1 MPREPRFSNAL
12 LRRLALV
19 VLAVALVLGLV
30 ASNAAAFTL
39 QFPGLSPS
47 ATKPASAGAANAGGA
62 SPAPEEKIAP
72 DSPRASLTDFNRLT
86 RAGDYPKAA
95 RYLDLSEVDQS
106 DGPLLAKHLR
116 EVLDRH
122 LWIDVDRLSPEPHG
136 NGDDGLAPDREEL
149 GNVPGAAGK
158 PEPVVIVRRV
168 DRVGARWVFSA
179 STVAQID
186 AWYEHLENR
195 WLIEHLPK
203 WALLFGPHELR
214 WWQWL
219 ALGPLLIASWL
230 VGFAIT
236 RASRFVIR
244 RVMHEHSAE
253 TARKL
258 RGPAT
263 LAWMIAISYA
273 ALPWLGLYEPADAYV
288 RRGLS
293 AALLVALF
301 WALWKAVELSQ
312 HTWSTSHWAKNSLT
326 AASLLMLAARMGK
339 FAVAA
344 FAFVAVLAELGY
356 PVTSII
362 TGLGIGGVALA
373 LAAQKTVENLF
384 GAFSL
389 AVDQPFREGDVIQ
402 VDSISGTVES
412 IGLRSTRIRTADQT
426 LISIP
431 NGKLAEMRVETI
443 SARRQ
448 IRFYCV
454 LGLAYS
460 TSQHMTRLLSGIE
473 SAVRAAPETVKEGL
487 SVRFIGLTDSA
498 MNVEV
503 AVMIATSDFSKFSE
517 IRQSLLLQMVEAV
530 ERAGGAL
537 ARPVRRVELVDHTS
551 SALDEGTANAGQLA
565 SKTRKL
571 EG

>member
-1 MPREPRFSNAL
+1 MPREPRFSNTL
-12 LRRLALV
+12 VRHLAGV
-19 VLAVALVLGLV
+19 VLAVALVLGVV
-30 ASNAAAFTL
+30 ASNTAAFAL
-39 QFPGLSPS
+39 QFPGSSPS
-47 ATKPASAGAANAGGA
+47 ATKPTGSGAANAGA
-62 SPAPEEKIAP
+62 SPITPEEKIAP
-72 DSPRASLTDFNRLT
+72 DSPRAALTDFNRLT
-86 RAGDYPKAA
+86 RAGDYTKAA
-95 RYLDLSEVDQS
+95 RYLDLSAVDQG
-106 DGPLLAKHLR
+106 DGPLLARHLR

-122 LWIDVDRLSPEPHG
+122 LWIDVDKLSPEPHG
-136 NGDDGLAPDREEL
+136 NTDDGLAPDREEL

-195 WLIEHLPK
+195 WLLEHLPK

-219 ALGPLLIASWL
+219 ALCPMLLAGWL

-244 RVMHEHSAE
+244 RVMHEHSVE
-253 TARKL
+253 TARRL

-263 LAWMIAISYA
+263 LAWMMATCYA
-273 ALPWLGLYEPADAYV
+273 LLPWLGLYEPADAYV
-288 RRGLS
+288 RRWFS
-293 AALLVALF
+293 AALLVAFF

-312 HTWSTSHWAKNSLT
+312 HTWSTAHWARNSLT
-326 AASLLMLAARMGK
+326 AASLLNLGARMGK
-339 FAVAA
+339 FVVAA

-389 AVDQPFREGDVIQ
+389 AIDQPFREGDVIQ
-402 VDSISGTVES
+402 VDTVSGTVES
-412 IGLRSTRIRTADQT
+412 IGLRSTRIRTPDQT
-426 LISIP
+426 VVSIP

-448 IRFYCV
+448 IRLYFV
-454 LGLAYS
+454 LGLAHS
-460 TSQHMTRLLSGIE
+460 TSQHLTQLLGGIE
-473 SAVRAAPETVKEGL
+473 HVLRAAPETVKDGL
-487 SVRFIGLTDSA
+487 SVRFVGLTDSA

-503 AVMIATSDFSKFSE
+503 AVMIDTRDFAKFSE
-517 IRQSLLLQMVEAV
+517 IRQGLLLGIVAAV
-530 ERAGGAL
+530 EHTGCAL
-537 ARPVRRVELVDHTS
+537 ARPVCRIEL
-551 SALDEGTANAGQLA
+551 AGRDAAGLHSQNLGPK
-565 SKTRKL
+565 S
-571 EG
+571 